1 MVPRFH
7 VTTHTHDNSEAPSL
21 DGKPFDLAV
30 VGSSL
35 AVDTRSTVAASF
47 ASKYSQTVFK
57 MLFNPIGS
65 EIFLNDDKSSFP
77 RFRGIFSGVNSILIE
92 ATSLSYSEI
101 LYALSAA
108 TEARV
113 RRIRLLYI
121 EPVEYRRGILDR
133 LCDHRDFVLSKN
145 RRYLGIHRFMT
156 NLSETPPGQ
165 AVFFLGYEGARLGQA
180 LEQEEVL
187 QHWKK
192 HLVFGVPAFESGWE
206 IDSIANNVAHLTT
219 GDQVQYAAA
228 SSVLAAYRLLCEMR
242 KNDKEDKSILVAPL
256 GTKPHAI
263 GSALFLVE
271 HHANDQAILLYDH
284 PERTE
289 GRSSNVRRWHFYDVI
304 DTAT

>member
-1 MVPRFH
+1 M
-7 VTTHTHDNSEAPSL
+7 DA
-21 DGKPFDLAV
+21 
-30 VGSSL
+30 
-35 AVDTRSTVAASF
+35 RSTAATNF
-47 ASKYSQTVFK
+47 ASTHSQVTFNMRFK
-57 MLFNPIGS
+57 PIGR
-65 EIFLNDDKSSFP
+65 ETFLNGQGVSFP
-77 RFRGIFSGVNSILIE
+77 RFREIFAGKSNVLIE
-92 ATSLSYSEI
+92 ATSLSCSEI
-101 LYALSAA
+101 LYAFAAA
-108 TEARV
+108 TEAHV
-113 RRIRLLYI
+113 KRIRFLYI

-206 IDSIANNVAHLTT
+206 IDAIANNVAHLST

-228 SSVLAAYRLLCEMR
+228 SSASAAYRLLCDMR

-271 HHANDQAILLYDH
+271 HRGNDQAILLYDH

-289 GRSSNVRRWHFYDVI
+289 GRSSDVRRWHFYDVT

>member
-1 MVPRFH
+1 MAPRFYI
-7 VTTHTHDNSEAPSL
+7 TTHTHDHSEAPTK
-21 DGKPFDLAV
+21 DGQQFDLSV

-35 AVDTRSTVAASF
+35 AVDARSSMAAIF
-47 ASKYSQTVFK
+47 ASKQSKTVLQ
-57 MLFNPIGS
+57 MQFNPIGS
-65 EIFLNDDKSSFP
+65 EIFLNGEKSSYP
-77 RFRGIFSGVNSILIE
+77 RFRGVFNGINSVLIE
-92 ATSLSYSEI
+92 ATSLSYGEI

-108 TEARV
+108 TEERV
-113 RRIRLLYI
+113 MRIRFLYI
-121 EPVEYRRGILDR
+121 EPREYRRGILDR
-133 LCDHRDFVLSKN
+133 LCDHRDFILSKN
-145 RRYLGIHRFMT
+145 RRYLGIHRYMT

-206 IDSIANNVAHLTT
+206 TDAIANNVAHFST

-242 KNDKEDKSILVAPL
+242 KNDKEAKSILVAPL

-271 HHANDQAILLYDH
+271 HHAFDQAILLYDH

-304 DTAT
+304 DRAT

>member
-1 MVPRFH
+1 
-7 VTTHTHDNSEAPSL
+7 
-21 DGKPFDLAV
+21 
-30 VGSSL
+30 
-35 AVDTRSTVAASF
+35 
-47 ASKYSQTVFK
+47 

-113 RRIRLLYI
+113 RRIRFLYI